1 MHIKINLYKDRVFF
15 NTAINSL
22 KDIIFVEDLDI
33 NTEREYMKVAI
44 IGAGNM
50 GGALARGLAKGSIIP
65 TSDIYVSNPSTPK
78 LETLKNEFPEINI
91 TSNNCTA
98 ATAADM
104 IVLAVKPWKVV
115 EVVNE
120 LKPHLDY
127 SRQAIASMV
136 GGLGIAQLS
145 EWLDKG
151 DGALPATYIIIPNT
165 AIATMSSMTFISSAR
180 STTQKD
186 ALLLDIFNELG
197 KAMLI
202 EESAMPAATSLASC
216 GIAYAL
222 RYIRSSMEGGVELGI
237 RADDAKHIVMQTLR
251 GAVDVLAASDAHP
264 EAEIDRVTTPGGLT
278 IRGLNAME
286 AAGFTHSVIEGLR
299 ASTKR

>member
-1 MHIKINLYKDRVFF
+1 
-15 NTAINSL
+15 
-22 KDIIFVEDLDI
+22 
-33 NTEREYMKVAI
+33 MKVAI

-50 GGALARGLAKGSIIP
+50 GGALARGLAKGSLIP
-65 TSDIYVSNPSTPK
+65 TSNIYVSNPSTPK
-78 LETLKNEFPEINI
+78 LEALKAEFPEINTTI
-91 TSNNCTA
+91 DNRIA
-98 ATAADM
+98 VAAAD
-104 IVLAVKPWKVV
+104 IIIIAVKPWKVV
-115 EVVNE
+115 EVLDE

-127 SRQAIASMV
+127 SRQAVASMV

-145 EWLDKG
+145 EWLNKG
-151 DGALPATYIIIPNT
+151 DGMLPATYIIIPNT

-180 STTQKD
+180 STAERE

-222 RYIRSSMEGGVELGI
+222 RYIRAAMEGGVELGI
-237 RADDAKHIVMQTLR
+237 RADEAKHIVMQTLR
-251 GAVDVLAASDAHP
+251 GAADLLESNNTHP

-278 IRGLNAME
+278 IKGLNAME

>member
-1 MHIKINLYKDRVFF
+1 
-15 NTAINSL
+15 
-22 KDIIFVEDLDI
+22 
-33 NTEREYMKVAI
+33 
-44 IGAGNM
+44 M
-50 GGALARGLAKGSIIP
+50 GGAVARGLAKGTLVQ

-78 LETLKNEFPEINI
+78 LEALKGEFPEVN
-91 TSNNCTA
+91 TTTDNCA
-98 ATAADM
+98 AAVAADLV
-104 IVLAVKPWKVV
+104 ILAVKPWKVV
-115 EVVNE
+115 EVLEE

-127 SRQAIASMV
+127 SRQAVASMV

-151 DGALPATYIIIPNT
+151 DGVLPATYILIPNT

-180 STTQKD
+180 STAERD
-186 ALLLDIFNELG
+186 NLLLAVFDELG

-202 EESAMPAATSLASC
+202 DESAMPAATSLASC
-216 GIAYAL
+216 GIAYAF
-222 RYIRSSMEGGVELGI
+222 RYIRAAMEGGVELGI
-237 RADDAKHIVMQTLR
+237 RADEAKSIVMQTLR
-251 GAVDVLAASDAHP
+251 GAVDVLEASGAHP

>member
-1 MHIKINLYKDRVFF
+1 
-15 NTAINSL
+15 
-22 KDIIFVEDLDI
+22 
-33 NTEREYMKVAI
+33 
-44 IGAGNM
+44 M
-50 GGALARGLAKGSIIP
+50 GGAVARGLVKGTLVQ

-78 LETLKNEFPEINI
+78 LEALKGEFPEVN
-91 TSNNCTA
+91 TTTDNCA
-98 ATAADM
+98 AAVAADLV
-104 IVLAVKPWKVV
+104 ILAVKPWKVV
-115 EVVNE
+115 EVLEE

-127 SRQAIASMV
+127 SRQAVASMV

-151 DGALPATYIIIPNT
+151 DGVLPATYILIPNT

-180 STTQKD
+180 STAERD
-186 ALLLDIFNELG
+186 NLLLAVFNELG

-202 EESAMPAATSLASC
+202 DESAMPAATSLASC
-216 GIAYAL
+216 GIAYAF
-222 RYIRSSMEGGVELGI
+222 RYIRAAMEGGVELGI
-237 RADDAKHIVMQTLR
+237 RADKAKSIVMQTLR
-251 GAVDVLAASDAHP
+251 GAVDVLEASGAHP

>member
-1 MHIKINLYKDRVFF
+1 MKI
-15 NTAINSL
+15 
-22 KDIIFVEDLDI
+22 
-33 NTEREYMKVAI
+33 AI

-50 GGALARGLAKGSIIP
+50 GGALACGLAQGSLIT
-65 TSDIYVSNPSTPK
+65 TSNIYVSNPSTAK
-78 LETLKNEFPEINI
+78 LDALAGEFPGINI
-91 TSNNCTA
+91 TTDNCTA
-98 ATAADM
+98 AAAAD
-104 IVLAVKPWKVV
+104 IVVLAVKPWKVEQV
-115 EVVNE
+115 LAEI
-120 LKPHLDY
+120 KPHMDY

-136 GGLGIAQLS
+136 GGLGISQLS
-145 EWLDKG
+145 KWLDKG
-151 DGALPATYIIIPNT
+151 NGVLPATYIIIPNT

-180 STTQKD
+180 STAAQD
-186 ALLLDIFNELG
+186 NFLLDVFNELG

-202 EESAMPAATSLASC
+202 DEGNMAAATSLASC

-222 RYIRSSMEGGVELGI
+222 RYIRAAMEGGVELGF

-251 GAVDVLAASDAHP
+251 GAVDILAANDSHP

>member
-1 MHIKINLYKDRVFF
+1 
-15 NTAINSL
+15 
-22 KDIIFVEDLDI
+22 
-33 NTEREYMKVAI
+33 
-44 IGAGNM
+44 M
-50 GGALARGLAKGSIIP
+50 GGAVARGLAKGTLVQ

-78 LETLKNEFPEINI
+78 LEALKGEFPEVN
-91 TSNNCTA
+91 TTTDNCA
-98 ATAADM
+98 AAVAADLV
-104 IVLAVKPWKVV
+104 ILAVKPWKVV
-115 EVVNE
+115 EVLEE
-120 LKPHLDY
+120 LKPHFDY
-127 SRQAIASMV
+127 SRQAVASMV

-151 DGALPATYIIIPNT
+151 DGVLPATYILIPNT

-180 STTQKD
+180 STAERD
-186 ALLLDIFNELG
+186 NLLLAVFNELG

-202 EESAMPAATSLASC
+202 DESAMPAATSLASC
-216 GIAYAL
+216 GIAYAF
-222 RYIRSSMEGGVELGI
+222 RYIRAAMEGGVELGI
-237 RADDAKHIVMQTLR
+237 RADEAKSIVMQTLR
-251 GAVDVLAASDAHP
+251 GAVDVLEVSGAHP